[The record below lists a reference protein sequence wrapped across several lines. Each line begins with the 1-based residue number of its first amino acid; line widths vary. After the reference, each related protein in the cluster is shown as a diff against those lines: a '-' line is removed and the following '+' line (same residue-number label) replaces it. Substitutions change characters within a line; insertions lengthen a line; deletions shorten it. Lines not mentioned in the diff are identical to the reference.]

1 LKSPEGKIVT
11 FLNIIPDFAPDETTY
26 DMFRRT
32 ADSPNG
38 AMDAVMV
45 KLIEATKELGK
56 KHVNIGLTP
65 LGGITTPDNIVENA
79 MKYAYQRFGTF
90 KQYKTMRD
98 FKEKYADSWKNK
110 YIIYSN
116 EVELMQ
122 LPMALN
128 NVMKA

>member
-1 LKSPEGKIVT
+1 
-11 FLNIIPDFAPDETTY
+11 
-26 DMFRRT
+26 
-32 ADSPNG
+32 
-38 AMDAVMV
+38 
-45 KLIEATKELGK
+45 
-56 KHVNIGLTP
+56 
-65 LGGITTPDNIVENA
+65 